1 MQATMASMQASM
13 QAIVSW
19 VLDKTASVVVVPSG
33 VTTIPVDALKESDS
47 LTSVTI
53 SATVNVIEKR
63 AFAQCPVLAAVSF
76 EDGSVLATIG
86 EYAFYQ
92 SPRCLKS
99 ASCRRCRRLGSR
111 LSPCAPRSPL

>member
-1 MQATMASMQASM
+1 M
-13 QAIVSW
+13 
-19 VLDKTASVVVVPSG
+19 LDKTASVVVVPSG
-33 VTTIPVDALKESDS
+33 VTTIPVDALKGSDS

-92 SPRCLKS
+92 SPRCLK
-99 ASCRRCRRLGSR
+99 
-111 LSPCAPRSPL
+111 